1 MPEDLIDRVI
11 AIIASTQKIPIQGI
25 KPESTFPE
33 LKIDS
38 LDAINIIFAL
48 ENEFNINIPDDAA
61 REIST
66 VQDLT
71 DGIAKLIAGGDA
83 ATAAS

>member
-1 MPEDLIDRVI
+1 MPAELIDRVI
-11 AIIASTQKIPIQGI
+11 AIIASTQKIPAESI

-61 REIST
+61 KDVST
-66 VQDLT
+66 VRDLT
-71 DGIAKLIAGGDA
+71 DGIAQLIAGGDA
-83 ATAAS
+83 AIAAR